1 MKITR
6 ANINRGGN
14 GKVIVGESEDLS
26 WSVLRQLNDILIRE
40 STALCP
46 REAWISFLPPS
57 SGWGKTDHGVA
68 STPSRLP
75 CANPSCSDRT
85 EHGGQHKKCVSL
97 PPGDVGIVL
106 FYF

>member
-14 GKVIVGESEDLS
+14 GKVMVGESEDLS

-46 REAWISFLPPS
+46 REAWISFLSPLEWL
-57 SGWGKTDHGVA
+57 GED
-68 STPSRLP
+68 
-75 CANPSCSDRT
+75 
-85 EHGGQHKKCVSL
+85 
-97 PPGDVGIVL
+97 
-106 FYF
+106 